1 MTETPVAI
9 DIAKMDLDA
18 LLDAAAAMDS
28 LMLDGIVAACLD
40 LYIPK
45 IKTRRRSWKQCDV
58 ARALRA
64 AKAAGFL
71 VRVEIE
77 PDGRIVLVPVLCGP
91 EFFSGEIEHGNL
103 PEEKP
108 LSRPRDKIGA

>member
-1 MTETPVAI
+1 M
-9 DIAKMDLDA
+9 
-18 LLDAAAAMDS
+18 
-28 LMLDGIVAACLD
+28 
-40 LYIPK
+40 
-45 IKTRRRSWKQCDV
+45 
-58 ARALRA
+58 
-64 AKAAGFL
+64 